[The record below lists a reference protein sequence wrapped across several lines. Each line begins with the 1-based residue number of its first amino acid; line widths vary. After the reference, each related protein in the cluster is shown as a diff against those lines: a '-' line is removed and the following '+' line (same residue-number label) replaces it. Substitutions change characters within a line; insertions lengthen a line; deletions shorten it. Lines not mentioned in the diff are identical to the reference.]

1 MKKIFLPLIAAS
13 VLAVGADINALQK
26 ECDGGNV
33 VSCYELGVLYDNARE
48 GAAQDYQKAAEL
60 YSKAC
65 ELGSGSGCSNL
76 GFAYANGRGVKQDYA
91 KASEFYAKACDMGNG
106 GGCYNLGNLY
116 AQGRGVK
123 EDKNAAEKYLKK
135 ACDMEP
141 ELACDRYK
149 EFIQR

>member
-13 VLAVGADINALQK
+13 ALLNGADLDALPK
-26 ECDGGNV
+26 GCDDGNRA
-33 VSCYELGVLYDNARE
+33 SCYELGVLYDNARE

-65 ELGSGSGCSNL
+65 ELG
-76 GFAYANGRGVKQDYA
+76 
-91 KASEFYAKACDMGNG
+91 NG

-123 EDKNAAEKYLKK
+123 EDTNAAEKYLKK
-135 ACDMEP
+135 ACEMEP
-141 ELACDRYK
+141 ELACNRYK

>member
-26 ECDGGNV
+26 ECDDGNGA
-33 VSCYELGVLYDNARE
+33 SYYELGVLYDNARE

-65 ELGSGSGCSNL
+65 ELG
-76 GFAYANGRGVKQDYA
+76 
-91 KASEFYAKACDMGNG
+91 NG

-116 AQGRGVK
+116 GQGQGVK
-123 EDKNAAEKYLKK
+123 KDTNAAENYLKK
-135 ACDMEP
+135 ACDMES